1 MSVVTGHVVF
11 VAVGPLPADKGDNI
25 RIRLIT
31 GGGIAL
37 AYGFH
42 RVGPHARGQALRM
55 IIDTP
60 EIQRGTIACK
70 VASIRWGNNTAALHC
85 FGVEY
90 VGIDR
95 IICVAVQVAEQYLR
109 CIVTPYNQLLF
120 SRDTIRP
127 LTHRLLYWT
136 RPVSHR
142 HRVPISA

>member
-31 GGGIAL
+31 SGGIAL

-70 VASIRWGNNTAALHC
+70 VASIRWGNNTAALHQ
-85 FGVEY
+85 FSVKY
-90 VGIDR
+90 IGIDG
-95 IICVAVQVAEQYLR
+95 VAGVTVQVAK
-109 CIVTPYNQLLF
+109 
-120 SRDTIRP
+120 
-127 LTHRLLYWT
+127 
-136 RPVSHR
+136 
-142 HRVPISA
+142 